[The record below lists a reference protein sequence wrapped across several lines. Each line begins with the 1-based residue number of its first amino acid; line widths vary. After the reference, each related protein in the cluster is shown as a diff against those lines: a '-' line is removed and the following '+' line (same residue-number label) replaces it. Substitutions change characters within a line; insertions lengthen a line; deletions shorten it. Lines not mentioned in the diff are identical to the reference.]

1 VHDIHQEQE
10 QQAQV
15 RALPSSVIQV
25 GIADDHPIVR
35 RALRWCIDQN
45 TDMHVAGEAS
55 TGREAIELVRTVA
68 IDVLLLDVDMP
79 GRSGMD
85 ALATIKSSSRRR
97 TLGVLMLSSY
107 PEDVYAV
114 PLIRAGASGY
124 VGKSCPP
131 EEIGAAI
138 RHIASGRRWIT
149 PAVAE
154 LLADEAAQPAAQSA
168 HKQLS
173 MRELQLLLKLARGCS
188 TSEAAADLSLSPKT
202 MSAVRSG
209 LLRKLM
215 AHSNSDLT
223 HYALKHRL
231 LV

>member
-1 VHDIHQEQE
+1 VHDINQEQE

-15 RALPSSVIQV
+15 HALPSSVIQV

-138 RHIASGRRWIT
+138 RAHRKRSALDHPCRGGTAGRRGGAT
-149 PAVAE
+149 CRAE
-154 LLADEAAQPAAQSA
+154 RA
-168 HKQLS
+168 
-173 MRELQLLLKLARGCS
+173 
-188 TSEAAADLSLSPKT
+188 
-202 MSAVRSG
+202 
-209 LLRKLM
+209 
-215 AHSNSDLT
+215 
-223 HYALKHRL
+223 
-231 LV
+231 

>member
-1 VHDIHQEQE
+1 
-10 QQAQV
+10 
-15 RALPSSVIQV
+15 
-25 GIADDHPIVR
+25 
-35 RALRWCIDQN
+35 
-45 TDMHVAGEAS
+45 
-55 TGREAIELVRTVA
+55 
-68 IDVLLLDVDMP
+68 
-79 GRSGMD
+79 
-85 ALATIKSSSRRR
+85 
-97 TLGVLMLSSY
+97 
-107 PEDVYAV
+107 
-114 PLIRAGASGY
+114 
-124 VGKSCPP
+124 
-131 EEIGAAI
+131 
-138 RHIASGRRWIT
+138 
-149 PAVAE
+149 VAE